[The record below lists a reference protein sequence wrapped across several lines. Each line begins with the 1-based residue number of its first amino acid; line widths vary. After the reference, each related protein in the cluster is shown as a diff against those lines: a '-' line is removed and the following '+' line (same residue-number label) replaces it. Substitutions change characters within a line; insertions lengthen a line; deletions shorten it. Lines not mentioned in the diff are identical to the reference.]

1 MFLFVL
7 QAFTQQRFGLWQLLL
22 HWQHTEQQYGH
33 LSSVTFG
40 RHEAG
45 TSRAE
50 PGPKLPWEAGEAGG
64 GRKEQLPEAE
74 EDTGEREE
82 PWKLE

>member
-1 MFLFVL
+1 M
-7 QAFTQQRFGLWQLLL
+7 
-22 HWQHTEQQYGH
+22 
-33 LSSVTFG
+33 TFG

-64 GRKEQLPEAE
+64 GRKEQLREAE